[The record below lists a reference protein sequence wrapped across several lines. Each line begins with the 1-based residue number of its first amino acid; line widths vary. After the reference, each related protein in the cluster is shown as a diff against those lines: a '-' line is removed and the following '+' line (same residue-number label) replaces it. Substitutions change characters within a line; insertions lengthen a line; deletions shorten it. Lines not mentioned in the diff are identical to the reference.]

1 MRDSGTRR
9 LYIAWP
15 LFELY
20 DLTTMSIFPL
30 ELVSRRFYRK
40 LAVGDGA
47 QAEAATRGRS
57 Q

>member
-1 MRDSGTRR
+1 MQDSGTRR

-20 DLTTMSIFPL
+20 CTMQDVRSSVN
-30 ELVSRRFYRK
+30 LVSRRFYRK